1 VIAQSVC
8 GGIGAARV
16 NAGAT
21 VVARVDACAGLAA
34 ERAPGLTRSRSTHEP
49 SCFQRFFHLPV
60 NGARPT
66 MPVRS
71 RTRIPRGKSMNN
83 PLFRASVAL
92 VLGCAAGISMNTA
105 SAATTTSAIVY
116 TQRQVAT
123 DGTLANS
130 SLSLTSPAGTTRPLT
145 AMSATTID
153 DDASWSPDGTRIA
166 FEHGTPRSGTLHFDV
181 YSLDTRTRALRKLT
195 HSAADS
201 TSPAWGPR
209 NRIALVT
216 KYRDRNCLSVIEE
229 TGREHDL
236 FCPPSPAVLMRPL
249 WSTDGSRIFVQ
260 AGYDT
265 GGLEPTWRSLA
276 YRIDATTGA
285 AFVLDDRVLD
295 ESMQLEFSPD
305 GSRGVF
311 SNFYPY
317 TAPMTRVDFASHALR
332 AIGDGYAPRWSHDGR
347 RIAFTG
353 EVYDMTSTGL
363 RYYEPLYVMN
373 ADGSNVRRLTIS
385 RTDNHAYTAAQWS
398 RDNVRVLANRRDYLD
413 PSLTVPRFGLRIVNA
428 DTRSLR
434 SLPEGYAQPGAWYER

>member
-1 VIAQSVC
+1 
-8 GGIGAARV
+8 
-16 NAGAT
+16 
-21 VVARVDACAGLAA
+21 
-34 ERAPGLTRSRSTHEP
+34 
-49 SCFQRFFHLPV
+49 
-60 NGARPT
+60 
-66 MPVRS
+66 M
-71 RTRIPRGKSMNN
+71 
-83 PLFRASVAL
+83 
-92 VLGCAAGISMNTA
+92 
-105 SAATTTSAIVY
+105 
-116 TQRQVAT
+116 
-123 DGTLANS
+123 
-130 SLSLTSPAGTTRPLT
+130 SLRL
-145 AMSATTID
+145 
-153 DDASWSPDGTRIA
+153 
-166 FEHGTPRSGTLHFDV
+166 
-181 YSLDTRTRALRKLT
+181 
-195 HSAADS
+195 
-201 TSPAWGPR
+201 
-209 NRIALVT
+209 
-216 KYRDRNCLSVIEE
+216 
-229 TGREHDL
+229 
-236 FCPPSPAVLMRPL
+236 RPL
-249 WSTDGSRIFVQ
+249 WSSDGSRIFVQ

-317 TAPMTRVDFASHALR
+317 TAPMTRIDFASHTLR
-332 AIGDGYAPRWSHDGR
+332 AIGDGYAPRWSHDGL

-398 RDNVRVLANRRDYLD
+398 RDNVHVLANRRDYLD

-434 SLPEGYAQPGAWYER
+434 SLPEGYAEPGAWYER